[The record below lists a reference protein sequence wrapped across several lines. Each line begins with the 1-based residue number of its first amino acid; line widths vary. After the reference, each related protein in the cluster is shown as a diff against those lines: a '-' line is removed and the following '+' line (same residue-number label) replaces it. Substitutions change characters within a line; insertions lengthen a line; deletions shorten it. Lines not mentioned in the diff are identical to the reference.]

1 MDDMQASTKGKLT
14 DLEGDEGVAE
24 QASVAEPETAS
35 PPQSRWRQQRYRP
48 LHHDGADSP
57 FNADSSDSSF

>member
-1 MDDMQASTKGKLT
+1 MGNMQAGTKGKLT
-14 DLEGDEGVAE
+14 DLEGDGGVAE
-24 QASVAEPETAS
+24 QASVAEPGS
-35 PPQSRWRQQRYRP
+35 PSQHRWRQQRYRP